1 MERSK
6 TKKESLRRRIIESDS
21 ESEGDNVNE
30 LSMSMKK
37 VHLNDASNNDTCSD
51 LCDTD
56 DDHSIDNGKTP
67 RKPPRG
73 RNIQRLDDFSWSSSD
88 DESDESYSSASDTKP
103 ESTNSLNRKS
113 AVSTTVDS
121 NLIFSS
127 TKPPTASKPND
138 KNTSAGGRSLH
149 AKVKNRDFD
158 FSNSDDSI
166 SLSSSVDDFSVMQ
179 NERSPKEKKRF
190 AWSFNKK
197 RREYTIGG
205 NDKLPAFSIPSDL
218 YESLYDF
225 QKDGVAWMAGLHMPR
240 IGGILGDDM
249 GMVSR
254 TNQNNLV
261 LNC

>member
-1 MERSK
+1 MERNK
-6 TKKESLRRRIIESDS
+6 AKKESLRRRIIESDS

-37 VHLNDASNNDTCSD
+37 VHLNDESNDETDSN

-56 DDHSIDNGKTP
+56 DDNSIDNGKTP

-88 DESDESYSSASDTKP
+88 DESDESYSSSSHTEPK
-103 ESTNSLNRKS
+103 SMKSLNTKS
-113 AVSTTVDS
+113 AVSKTTDS
-121 NLIFSS
+121 NLISSS
-127 TKPPTASKPND
+127 TKPPTASKPNGT
-138 KNTSAGGRSLH
+138 NTSAGGRSLH
-149 AKVKNRDFD
+149 AKVKKRDFD
-158 FSNSDDSI
+158 ISISDDSI
-166 SLSSSVDDFSVMQ
+166 SLSSSDDDFSVMQ
-179 NERSPKEKKRF
+179 NEKSPKEKKRF

-205 NDKLPAFSIPSDL
+205 NEKLPAFSIPSDL

-225 QKDGVAWMAGLHMPR
+225 QKDGVAWMAGLHMPK

-254 TNQNNLV
+254 TNQNHLV